1 MIKSYTLRC
10 SRWQVWERNDQVS
23 WGRMSLRI
31 QWISAARGGKK
42 GRFPFVTLKINWI
55 GTDQPRWSFNTK
67 NHVFVNFISF
77 KTLWLVQKVM
87 EILNLIISHYPN
99 AFSSLNGLE
108 RKVFSLKST
117 FWGTSVSM
125 VVLFE
130 IIVIRFGAISW
141 KWSVWGPKGPTTTR
155 SEQRKATPI
164 WALFSGGLF
173 NWSKNLF
180 ANWSLF

>member
-1 MIKSYTLRC
+1 MTWSKS
-10 SRWQVWERNDQVS
+10 
-23 WGRMSLRI
+23 
-31 QWISAARGGKK
+31 GGD
-42 GRFPFVTLKINWI
+42 IE
-55 GTDQPRWSFNTK
+55 SY
-67 NHVFVNFISF
+67 
-77 KTLWLVQKVM
+77 KT
-87 EILNLIISHYPN
+87 HYPN

-180 ANWSLF
+180 ANWTLFYHFIFSRVKTWYIFTIGQNCEVFLAFTAGRFCQESILDTLHGILENH